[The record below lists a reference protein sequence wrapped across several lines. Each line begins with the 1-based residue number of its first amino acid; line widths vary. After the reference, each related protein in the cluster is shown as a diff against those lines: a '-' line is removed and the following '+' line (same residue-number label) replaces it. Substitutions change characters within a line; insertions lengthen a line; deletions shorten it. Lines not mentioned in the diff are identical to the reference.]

1 MKCRARLGAVVDCAH
16 TQVWWTRARRQRQWA
31 QAAAAAT
38 LAVDCCGLDGTVGSG
53 HERAQAAAGLRAL
66 ITGQARRTP
75 EVESRAREQRT
86 GLKWLMA
93 GGSGCG
99 CRAREGSKQG
109 RAWTEYEWKEYEPP
123 PPPPLPFF
131 L

>member
-1 MKCRARLGAVVDCAH
+1 MKCRARLGAAVDYERA
-16 TQVWWTRARRQRQWA
+16 QVWWTRAWRPRQWAQTTASALAVDCYGLGGTAGSGHEWA
-31 QAAAAAT
+31 QAAA
-38 LAVDCCGLDGTVGSG
+38 GFR
-53 HERAQAAAGLRAL
+53 EL
-66 ITGQARRTP
+66 ITGQARRTA

-86 GLKWLMA
+86 GLKWLMT

-109 RAWTEYEWKEYEPP
+109 RAWREYEWNENEA
-123 PPPPLPFF
+123 PPLLF